1 MNQNILKIINQA
13 IKNSDIL
20 IQKSEISVERTIEL
34 ITQILE
40 KSELI
45 NKEFDVILK
54 ELGTNIGSVEQNEKI
69 YLEQFEIVKNKLDLI
84 GNSLAIESSQFGTQ
98 GETLS
103 NLADELLTLNNELSY
118 NFDNI
123 SNNKGKNTQAL
134 TLILNNLN
142 ISNSNIIEIITFSKN
157 IQNNLENTLEQIL
170 SLDKESTKHQ
180 KQIKEFWEILE
191 GYYKSVLYIE
201 EHEKRVL
208 DANQKAN
215 AKIMEIFNFR

>member
-1 MNQNILKIINQA
+1 
-13 IKNSDIL
+13 
-20 IQKSEISVERTIEL
+20 
-34 ITQILE
+34 
-40 KSELI
+40 
-45 NKEFDVILK
+45 
-54 ELGTNIGSVEQNEKI
+54 
-69 YLEQFEIVKNKLDLI
+69 
-84 GNSLAIESSQFGTQ
+84 
-98 GETLS
+98 
-103 NLADELLTLNNELSY
+103 
-118 NFDNI
+118 
-123 SNNKGKNTQAL
+123 
-134 TLILNNLN
+134 LILNNLN